1 MDPISIV
8 SLVGTCAAL
17 ATRVVSTAAQ
27 IDEFL
32 ESYRGAD
39 RSVASLST
47 TLRLFGES
55 LTQMRSWL
63 EKEPAVSQNLRRTI
77 KGSVDDCE
85 TVLDDLE
92 EHVASVLRSAK
103 ARNGNS
109 ALGGLG
115 FGRKLK
121 HLWNANTVAKH
132 ETRLNSQVQ
141 TMMHLINFVKLNNT
155 DQQDAA
161 VETAETKTIISR
173 SASEAKHVRSLRD
186 GSTIRGGETV
196 YTNVGDYDKE
206 LEVDEELIRSPAY
219 LAQYRAL
226 MQGKPSSSKTDSAPP
241 SGHPDAGGSSN
252 KSFTT
257 VSERG
262 ARRSNKFSVKS
273 LTWSLSP
280 ESRKLAGLLCQA
292 AQTGNIKWIETLLE
306 KGAYVN
312 GWAIRDT
319 SNDSDSPKPEKNR
332 QITPL
337 MLAAMGKRH
346 EAFHCLL
353 DRGADLRAKDTEGC
367 GVWNYVAA
375 HDPDFILHLIR
386 SAIHPPPELLPSLLC
401 QAVDAERV
409 DLLELLLMRATTSH
423 LAYESIDP
431 TGFNSKTVHGSI
443 LFRAIEKGSL
453 EMVKLLGDKG
463 ADVNATRPLVVLN
476 SPGFEF
482 ELYPRTSNSAPTLLF
497 TVVHDVGRLDMA
509 KYLVSKGANVNA
521 KTACRTARYHTYKF
535 EDVTPLHVARGA
547 CAEFLASN
555 GANVFAVD
563 NEGRTPLFWAIDYN
577 RLEPDLETVLA
588 NIAHDSPP
596 GLENYN
602 RTKPLFVLA
611 FKLSRLLWVSQK
623 TLDIFLDTVVA
634 LRNAGAGPLDES
646 MVISHDFRAVRDNVI
661 EYKIVGYMLDERVG
675 YKHDRVLG
683 LFKSPD
689 RDWSKA
695 TGKNRQDFL
704 IPDDLFVELRADDGA
719 ITSGQFHLM
728 DNQEQF
734 KDDQERVSELVSKF
748 VRLCNLLVE

>member
-32 ESYRGAD
+32 QSYGGAD

-47 TLRLFGES
+47 TLWLFGES

-77 KGSVDDCE
+77 KGSVDHCE

-92 EHVASVLRSAK
+92 EHVGSVLRSAK

-121 HLWNANTVAKH
+121 HIWNASTVAKH
-132 ETRLNSQVQ
+132 EARLNSQVQ
-141 TMMHLINFVKLNNT
+141 TVMHLINFVKLNNT

-161 VETAETKTIISR
+161 VETADTKTIISK

-206 LEVDEELIRSPAY
+206 LEVDEALIRSPAY
-219 LAQYRAL
+219 LAHYRAL
-226 MQGKPSSSKTDSAPP
+226 MQGKSSSSKTDSILPP

-252 KSFTT
+252 KYFTT

-262 ARRSNKFSVKS
+262 ARRSSNLKFLITS
-273 LTWSLSP
+273 LTWPLST
-280 ESRKLAGLLCQA
+280 ESRWLLCQA

-306 KGAYVN
+306 KGAYIN
-312 GWAIRDT
+312 GWKIMDA
-319 SNDSDSPKPEKNR
+319 SNDSDSSKPEKNR

-353 DRGADLRAKDTEGC
+353 NRGADLRAKDTEGC

-375 HDPDFILHLIR
+375 HDPDFIIHLIR
-386 SAIHPPPELLPSLLC
+386 SDIHPPPDLLPSLLC

-409 DLLELLLMRATTSH
+409 DLLELLLTHATTSH
-423 LAYESIDP
+423 LTYESIDP
-431 TGFNSKTVHGSI
+431 TSFNSKTVHGSI
-443 LFRAIEKGSL
+443 LFRTIEKGNL

-463 ADVNATRPLVVLN
+463 ADVNASRPLVVLN
-476 SPGFEF
+476 YPGFGF

-497 TVVHDVGRLDMA
+497 TVVQDVGRLDIA

-521 KTACRTARYHTYKF
+521 KTDCRGCRTSWAHTYKF
-535 EDVTPLHVARGA
+535 EDVTPLHVAPGA
-547 CAEFLASN
+547 CAEFLARK
-555 GANVFAVD
+555 GANVSAVD
-563 NEGRTPLFWAIDYN
+563 NKGRTPLFWALDYN

-588 NIAHDSPP
+588 NIAHGSPAD
-596 GLENYN
+596 LEDY
-602 RTKPLFVLA
+602 RGIRPLFAVAEKLLA
-611 FKLSRLLWVSQK
+611 SAWVSEK
-623 TLDIFLDTVVA
+623 TLDIFFDTIEA
-634 LRNAGAGPLDES
+634 LRDAGTQPLDAKAQSPDRVLLQMLEKVS
-646 MVISHDFRAVRDNVI
+646 EKVNT
-661 EYKIVGYMLDERVG
+661 YKIVGWMLDER
-675 YKHDRVLG
+675 YESPNNAIHA
-683 LFKSPD
+683 LFI
-689 RDWSKA
+689 A
-695 TGKNRQDFL
+695 
-704 IPDDLFVELRADDGA
+704 E
-719 ITSGQFHLM
+719 SGW
-728 DNQEQF
+728 E
-734 KDDQERVSELVSKF
+734 
-748 VRLCNLLVE
+748 